1 MEINGREDR
10 KTIEKINR
18 TKISFFEN
26 SQQNW
31 QPLAGVDREKETI
44 QSTKIIHERV
54 DVPDLTEIMKVLK
67 SWCEQF
73 CVSEL

>member
-1 MEINGREDR
+1 MEISGIEDR

-31 QPLAGVDREKETI
+31 QRLAGIDLEKETI

-54 DVPDLTEIMKVLK
+54 DVPDLAEIMKDYKVM
-67 SWCEQF
+67 
-73 CVSEL
+73 V

>member
-1 MEINGREDR
+1 MEISGIEDR

-31 QPLAGVDREKETI
+31 QRLAGIDREKETI

-54 DVPDLTEIMKVLK
+54 DVPDLAEIMKDYKVM
-67 SWCEQF
+67 
-73 CVSEL
+73 V

>member
-1 MEINGREDR
+1 MEINGIEDR

-31 QPLAGVDREKETI
+31 QPLAGIDQEKETI
-44 QSTKIIHERV
+44 QSTKIIRERV
-54 DVPDLTEIMKVLK
+54 DIPDLTEIIKGYKGMV
-67 SWCEQF
+67 
-73 CVSEL
+73 

>member
-1 MEINGREDR
+1 VEINGIENR

-31 QPLAGVDREKETI
+31 QRLAGIDLEKETI

-54 DVPDLTEIMKVLK
+54 DVPDLAQIMKDYKVM
-67 SWCEQF
+67 
-73 CVSEL
+73 V

>member
-1 MEINGREDR
+1 MEISGIEDR

-31 QPLAGVDREKETI
+31 QRLAGIDLEKETI

-54 DVPDLTEIMKVLK
+54 HVPDLAEIMKDYKVM
-67 SWCEQF
+67 
-73 CVSEL
+73 V

>member
-1 MEINGREDR
+1 MEINGIENR

-31 QPLAGVDREKETI
+31 QRLAGIDLEKETI

-54 DVPDLTEIMKVLK
+54 DVPDLAEIMKDYKVM
-67 SWCEQF
+67 
-73 CVSEL
+73 V

>member
-1 MEINGREDR
+1 MEINGIEDR

-31 QPLAGVDREKETI
+31 QPLAGIDQEKETI
-44 QSTKIIHERV
+44 QSTKIIRERV
-54 DVPDLTEIMKVLK
+54 DIPDLTEIIKGYKVM
-67 SWCEQF
+67 
-73 CVSEL
+73 V

>member
-1 MEINGREDR
+1 MEINGIENR

-31 QPLAGVDREKETI
+31 QRLAGIDLEKETI

-54 DVPDLTEIMKVLK
+54 DVPDLAQIMKDYKVM
-67 SWCEQF
+67 
-73 CVSEL
+73 V

>member
-1 MEINGREDR
+1 MEINGIENR

-31 QPLAGVDREKETI
+31 QRLAGIDREKETI

-54 DVPDLTEIMKVLK
+54 DVPDLAQIMKDYKVM
-67 SWCEQF
+67 
-73 CVSEL
+73 V

>member
-1 MEINGREDR
+1 MEINGIENR

-31 QPLAGVDREKETI
+31 QRLAGIDREKETI

-54 DVPDLTEIMKVLK
+54 DVPDLAEIMKDYKVM
-67 SWCEQF
+67 
-73 CVSEL
+73 V

>member
-1 MEINGREDR
+1 MEISGIEDR

-31 QPLAGVDREKETI
+31 QRLAGIDLEKETI

-54 DVPDLTEIMKVLK
+54 DVPDLAQIMKDYKVM
-67 SWCEQF
+67 
-73 CVSEL
+73 V